1 MDSRGR
7 VTKMEMMRSMEL
19 TKAMI
24 VTATVAVGVGGSAP
38 VDESGAAG
46 HQRWWTASAVVIGC
60 FLLL

>member
-1 MDSRGR
+1 
-7 VTKMEMMRSMEL
+7 MEMMRSMEL